1 MNILIIILS
10 CISIILFIAFLVILI
25 KFKKLDNEYNSYK
38 REIYRN
44 SNKINMVEYYLRVY
58 KDMIEILLASGGD
71 WNITTKIRHGIETI
85 IIIFWLSWVVW
96 KFIIC

>member
-44 SNKINMVEYYLRVY
+44 SNKINMVEYYLREY
-58 KDMIEILLASGGD
+58 KEGK
-71 WNITTKIRHGIETI
+71 NIHTVFRD
-85 IIIFWLSWVVW
+85 LSNLIYCEREN
-96 KFIIC
+96 KYDN